1 MTPFRSIAVFYHVA
15 RTQSVVAAAEHLHV
29 TSSAVS
35 QQLRSLE
42 EQIGTTLVVRS
53 GRTVRLTEAGERYF
67 ELVSE
72 DIEHIIKVTDQIKGI
87 QTPTRLTIRATPT
100 IATKWLLPRLD
111 EFLAAFPGLEIRLD
125 GSNEPTDFRRDRVDI
140 EIRHGTGRWPG
151 LHVQPLVSESFLVV
165 CSPLMASPASLSP
178 GEIARQRLIH
188 SVKAQVQWRSWFS
201 QWGIKNEVSSGS
213 LYFDRSHMSVDAA
226 VLGLGIALES
236 NLMMSDEVRQGKL
249 ILPAKDNPTMQLCT
263 QWLVCP
269 SPSLRLPHVR
279 HFIEWVEEAAN
290 RWHEESLPLFEQT

>member
-67 ELVSE
+67 ELISE

-111 EFLAAFPGLEIRLD
+111 DFLAAFPGLEIRLD
-125 GSNEPTDFRRDRVDI
+125 GSNEPTDFSRDRVDI

-151 LHVQPLVSESFLVV
+151 LHSQPLVTETFFAV
-165 CSPLMASPASLSP
+165 CSPKIAAPASLSP
-178 GEIARQRLIH
+178 EEITQQRLIH
-188 SVKAQVQWRSWFS
+188 SVKAQVQWRNWFN
-201 QWGIKNEVSSGS
+201 QQGIKDEVFSGS

-236 NLMMSDEVRQGKL
+236 NLMMSDEIRHGEL
-249 ILPAKDNPTMQLCT
+249 ILPATENPIMQLCT

-269 SPSLRLPHVR
+269 TSSLRLPHVR
-279 HFIEWVEEAAN
+279 HFIEWVEEAAI
-290 RWHEESLPLFEQT
+290 RWHEESNELFSQT